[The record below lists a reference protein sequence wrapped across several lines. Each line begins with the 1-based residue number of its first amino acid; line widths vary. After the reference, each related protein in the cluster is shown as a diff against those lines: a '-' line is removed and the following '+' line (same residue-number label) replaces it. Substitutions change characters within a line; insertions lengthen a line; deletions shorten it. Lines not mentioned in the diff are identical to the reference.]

1 MEAQAIFHAIEN
13 YGLLIVFLVV
23 LLEYLNLPGFPAG
36 VILPFAGAWSARHS
50 DFIVTFLVTVLAG
63 VLGSIALYYL
73 GRFGGDKLIRFFTG
87 KSPKLKVKMD
97 QLNQKIESKG
107 AYAVFLSKLLPV
119 VRTLIGIPAGAFRMN
134 ITQYVLA
141 STLGIIIWNGVL
153 FGFGYLVGGGFTA

>member
-50 DFIVTFLVTVLAG
+50 DFIIPFLVTVLAG

-73 GRFGGDKLIRFFTG
+73 GRFGGEKLIRFFTG
-87 KSPKLKVKMD
+87 KSPKLKAKID

-119 VRTLIGIPAGAFRMN
+119 VRTLIGIPAGAFHMN
-134 ITQYVLA
+134 ITHYVLA

-153 FGFGYLVGGGFTA
+153 FGFGYFVGGGFTV